1 MFPTKILLATDGSE
15 EAGRAARMATVL
27 SEKVGSELHLVRVE
41 PIPRALADP
50 ESVYYGVGYPKQM
63 REIARRDASERLD
76 EEVQKIRGM
85 GGEVAEAHA
94 RVGRPDA
101 EIVRLAEE
109 IEAGLVVVGSRG
121 FGPLRRALTGS
132 VSGSVVRHAHGSV
145 LVVREAG
152 GLPGRILLAHDGSK
166 EAGEAARAAAEIS
179 VATGSELHLVYVSL
193 AESPYYPGPEMP
205 EVREG
210 YLEQLHERA
219 RAWVEQQAGR
229 LEAEG
234 ANVGAAHLRLGAPD
248 RGIVGL
254 AEELEAGLIVVGSR
268 GLGGL
273 KRALLGSVSDSVV
286 RHAHGP
292 VLVVRSEDRRRAS
305 DTQPT
310 EEPGKVR
317 A

>member
-50 ESVYYGVGYPKQM
+50 ESVYYGAGNSKQM
-63 REIARRDASERLD
+63 REIAQRDSSEKLD
-76 EEVQKIRGM
+76 EEVREIRGM
-85 GGEVAEAHA
+85 GGDVAGAHA

-145 LVVREAG
+145 LVVREDG

-205 EVREG
+205 DVSAG
-210 YLEQLHERA
+210 YLERLHERA
-219 RAWVEQQAGR
+219 RAWVEQQAER
-229 LEAEG
+229 LGAEG
-234 ANVGAAHLRLGAPD
+234 VDVEAAHLRLGAPD
-248 RGIVGL
+248 REIVSL
-254 AEELEAGLIVVGSR
+254 AEELEIGLIVVGSR

-286 RHAHGP
+286 RYAHCP
-292 VLVVRSEDRRRAS
+292 VLVVRSEDLRRAA

-310 EEPGKVR
+310 EELRKARV
-317 A
+317 

>member
-27 SEKVGSELHLVRVE
+27 SEKVGSELHLV
-41 PIPRALADP
+41 
-50 ESVYYGVGYPKQM
+50 YG
-63 REIARRDASERLD
+63 
-76 EEVQKIRGM
+76 
-85 GGEVAEAHA
+85 
-94 RVGRPDA
+94 
-101 EIVRLAEE
+101 
-109 IEAGLVVVGSRG
+109 
-121 FGPLRRALTGS
+121 
-132 VSGSVVRHAHGSV
+132 
-145 LVVREAG
+145 
-152 GLPGRILLAHDGSK
+152 
-166 EAGEAARAAAEIS
+166 
-179 VATGSELHLVYVSL
+179 SL

-205 EVREG
+205 DVRKD
-210 YLEQLHERA
+210 YLEHLHERA
-219 RAWVEQQAGR
+219 RAWLEQQAER

-234 ANVGAAHLRLGAPD
+234 VNVGAAHLRLGAPD
-248 RGIVGL
+248 REIVSL

-292 VLVVRSEDRRRAS
+292 VLVVRSKDRRRAA

-310 EEPGKVR
+310 EELGR

>member
-1 MFPTKILLATDGSE
+1 MFPTK
-15 EAGRAARMATVL
+15 
-27 SEKVGSELHLVRVE
+27 
-41 PIPRALADP
+41 
-50 ESVYYGVGYPKQM
+50 
-63 REIARRDASERLD
+63 
-76 EEVQKIRGM
+76 
-85 GGEVAEAHA
+85 
-94 RVGRPDA
+94 
-101 EIVRLAEE
+101 
-109 IEAGLVVVGSRG
+109 
-121 FGPLRRALTGS
+121 
-132 VSGSVVRHAHGSV
+132 
-145 LVVREAG
+145 
-152 GLPGRILLAHDGSK
+152 ILLAHDGSK

-193 AESPYYPGPEMP
+193 AESPYYPGPEIP

-234 ANVGAAHLRLGAPD
+234 ANVESAHLRLGAPD

-310 EEPGKVR
+310 EELGKTR

>member
-41 PIPRALADP
+41 PIPSAMADS
-50 ESVYYGVGYPKQM
+50 EAIYYGAGYSKQM
-63 REIARRDASERLD
+63 REIARRDASEKLD

-85 GGEVAEAHA
+85 GGEVAKSHA

-109 IEAGLVVVGSRG
+109 IGAGLVVVGSRG

-132 VSGSVVRHAHGSV
+132 VSGSIVRHAHGSV
-145 LVVREAG
+145 LVVREGG

-166 EAGEAARAAAEIS
+166 EAAEAARTAAEIS
-179 VATGSELHLVYVSL
+179 VATGSELHLVYASL

-205 EVREG
+205 DVRKD
-210 YLEQLHERA
+210 YLERLHERV
-219 RAWVEQQAGR
+219 RAWLEQQAER

-234 ANVGAAHLRLGAPD
+234 VNVEAAHLRLGAPD
-248 RGIVGL
+248 REVVSL

-273 KRALLGSVSDSVV
+273 KRALLGSVSDSVA
-286 RHAHGP
+286 RHAHCS
-292 VLVVRSEDRRRAS
+292 VLVVRSEERRRAA

-310 EEPGKVR
+310 EELGR